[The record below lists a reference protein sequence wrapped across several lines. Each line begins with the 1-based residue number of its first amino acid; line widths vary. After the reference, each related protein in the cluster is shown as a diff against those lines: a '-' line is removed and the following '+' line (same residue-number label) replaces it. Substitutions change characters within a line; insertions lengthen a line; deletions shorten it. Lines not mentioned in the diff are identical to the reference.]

1 MAFEASRNAED
12 IYAASIMY
20 TDNALARIGD
30 IMKKAT
36 EEMEDIF
43 HETKESLKKEQQE
56 VKSNQ
61 LDLKGQLQ
69 ELIDTQKYLRLI
81 EEENR
86 RIASEK
92 KKNEGEVEEPSPYAA
107 IKPEIHI
114 NKEYFAQAGIPL
126 EDGEDSQET
135 EEDSRS
141 ETDLKRSAELS
152 RELDEDYFQWKEQQE
167 GSGEEPDHRGRGKG
181 FSLFGKKW

>member
-1 MAFEASRNAED
+1 MEASRNAED

-69 ELIDTQKYLRLI
+69 EVDRH
-81 EEENR
+81 
-86 RIASEK
+86 A
-92 KKNEGEVEEPSPYAA
+92 EVSAA
-107 IKPEIHI
+107 
-114 NKEYFAQAGIPL
+114 
-126 EDGEDSQET
+126 D
-135 EEDSRS
+135 
-141 ETDLKRSAELS
+141 
-152 RELDEDYFQWKEQQE
+152 
-167 GSGEEPDHRGRGKG
+167 
-181 FSLFGKKW
+181 

>member
-1 MAFEASRNAED
+1 M
-12 IYAASIMY
+12 
-20 TDNALARIGD
+20 
-30 IMKKAT
+30 
-36 EEMEDIF
+36 
-43 HETKESLKKEQQE
+43 
-56 VKSNQ
+56 
-61 LDLKGQLQ
+61 
-69 ELIDTQKYLRLI
+69 IDTQKYLRLI